1 MRNCVFEVRFT
12 ITVGEKM
19 EDIVFVIFLEL
30 RLCRDDI
37 RLNIF
42 IKRCLYQ
49 INNKLCWTAIKRNH
63 LQYK

>member
-42 IKRCLYQ
+42 IKRC
-49 INNKLCWTAIKRNH
+49 WTAIKRNH